1 MADINSV
8 TLVGRLTRD
17 AEIRSTQ
24 SGTSLAKFSL
34 AINRYAG
41 KDKGEEV
48 SFIDCTLWGKQA
60 DAVGKYLE
68 KGKQIGVVGELVQER
83 WEKDGQKHSKVTVTV
98 RNVQLL
104 GGKGE
109 SGGKD
114 DFEDDMPF

>member
-17 AEIRSTQ
+17 AEIKSTQ
-24 SGTSLAKFSL
+24 GGTTFAKFAL
-34 AINRYAG
+34 AVNRYAG

-60 DAVGKYLE
+60 DAVGKYLT

-83 WEKDGQKHSKVTVTV
+83 WEKDGQKHSKITVTA
-98 RNVQLL
+98 RSIQLL
-104 GGKGE
+104 GGNTE
-109 SGGKD
+109 HSGSGD
-114 DFEDDMPF
+114 DDSDVPF